1 MSRSRK
7 IIIGIIIVL
16 LLLVLGVYFA
26 GTWYFSSH
34 FLPGSDLD
42 GMKCSFKSEE
52 DVQEMIAEKIATY
65 SLTIQEMDEE
75 KEALTAQDVGLQY
88 VEDSSVEELIQK
100 QDKKLWFTS
109 VASPKKYT
117 MSAATTYNKKK
128 LEEAVKA
135 LKCFQGMV
143 EPTDA
148 FVDEKDG
155 TYYVVSEVE
164 GNALD
169 EAKVL
174 EVVRTAVEHG
184 ESKIDLVDSECYLK
198 PQVYRDDKELVK
210 EAEALNKYTQVTI
223 YYDFGDREEV
233 VDGDLI
239 RSWLVKGEDGNYSL
253 DEAAMAEF
261 VYQLAYK
268 YDTFGGTRQFIT
280 ATGQTITT
288 KGGDYGY
295 VIKQKDTVEELKA
308 AIQNGESG
316 TREPV
321 YLYSGVCRDTNDIG
335 DTYVEI
341 DISNQKMYFY
351 KDGSLLV
358 DTPIVTGNPNKG
370 NATPPGVFA
379 LDTKKSPAV
388 LKGEDYASDVT
399 YWMPFNGNVGIHDCG
414 TWRTEFGGDIY
425 LTNGSH
431 GCVNTPYAAA
441 ETIYNNI
448 EIGMPIIVY

>member
-1 MSRSRK
+1 MSKSRK
-7 IIIGIIIVL
+7 ITIGIIIVL

-34 FLPGSDLD
+34 FLPGSSLD
-42 GMKCSFKSEE
+42 GMNCSFKTAE

-65 SLTIQEMDEE
+65 SLTIQEMDGG
-75 KEALTAQDVGLQY
+75 KEALSAQDVGLQY
-88 VEDSSVEELIQK
+88 VEDNSVEELIQK

-117 MSAATTYNKKK
+117 ISAATTYDKEK
-128 LEEAVKA
+128 LTEAVKA

-143 EPTDA
+143 QPVDA

-174 EVVRTAVEHG
+174 ELVRTAVEHG
-184 ESKIDLVDSECYLK
+184 ESQVDFVKSECYLK
-198 PQVYRDDKELVK
+198 PKVYHDDKALVK
-210 EAEALNKYTQVTI
+210 EAEDLNKYTQVTI

-239 RSWLVKGEDGNYSL
+239 KSWLVKGEDGNYSL

-268 YDTFGGTRQFIT
+268 YDTFGGTRQFVT
-280 ATGQTITT
+280 AMGQTITT

-448 EIGMPIIVY
+448 EVGMPIIVY